1 MDEIK
6 KQHAL
11 RNQKLKINKA
21 SETAEERKA
30 EDKDHLKSK
39 KHIALIKS
47 VSDVGIKFKNVTAI
61 CRST

>member
-6 KQHAL
+6 KQRAL
-11 RNQKLKINKA
+11 RNEKLKANRA

-39 KHIALIKS
+39 KHIAVIKS
-47 VSDVGIKFKNVTAI
+47 VSDMGIKFENVTAL